1 MVNIIA
7 DTLFHMDG
15 TQVEIY
21 ASGGDFLKDDTKLK
35 IDLDG
40 AGKMYG
46 TLSVGG
52 LKGKSF
58 DEILYGLVKE
68 RKLQYIADGRNPL
81 TTDCCAQLV
90 KISVC
95 LVDKGEISGE
105 DSAWVHCKNSPPRYP
120 QGGNESWADDVY
132 NHLTGEK
139 NKIRNK
145 GCALCCLAMVM
156 TAFGDTIDPGGLNEW
171 MKDQTEVSQG
181 GYSQDGGVSWYAPT
195 KHVLPK
201 KMNLIGCNRKEM
213 FTTVD
218 SVTAAADTIKINV

>member
-1 MVNIIA
+1 MQGEV
-7 DTLFHMDG
+7 TF
-15 TQVEIY
+15 
-21 ASGGDFLKDDTKLK
+21 SKDDTKLK

-58 DEILYGLVKE
+58 NEILYGLVKE

-81 TTDCCAQLV
+81 TTDCCAQLI

-95 LVDKGEISGE
+95 LVDKDEICWE

-132 NHLTGEK
+132 DHATGK
-139 NKIRNK
+139 NNKIRNQ
-145 GCALCCLAMVM
+145 GCALSCMAMAM
-156 TAFGDTIDPGGLNEW
+156 IAFGDKVNLGDLNEW
-171 MKDQTEVSQG
+171 MKNKTIDGVTSKRKYSEG
-181 GYSQDGGVSWYAPT
+181 GYYDKSVNWNAMEQHNNACEIDYVPNDYWHNTSYANDAS
-195 KHVLPK
+195 VL
-201 KMNLIGCNRKEM
+201 
-213 FTTVD
+213 
-218 SVTAAADTIKINV
+218 DTFLINVN